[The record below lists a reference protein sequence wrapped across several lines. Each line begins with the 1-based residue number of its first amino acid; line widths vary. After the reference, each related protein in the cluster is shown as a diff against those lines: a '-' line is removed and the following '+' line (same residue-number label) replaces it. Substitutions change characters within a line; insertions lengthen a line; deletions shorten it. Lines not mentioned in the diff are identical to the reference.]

1 MKKIFAL
8 FLVVGLSYGQII
20 NTKTDGVTHQVFQS
34 YAKSAYT
41 GSTANETT
49 NFVPIGGWSKLAILA
64 TATDTVK
71 AGVFYQLKNSF
82 TGMTVAFAK
91 TFDSLG
97 TGTIGTSATIAP
109 QKLHAFVASDSS
121 KLGFDLI
128 RFYVDYTTYLGVA
141 YTGGAVKIYTD
152 IYKP

>member
-1 MKKIFAL
+1 MKKIFAV
-8 FLVVGLSYGQII
+8 FLVVGLAYGQVI
-20 NTKTDGVTHQVFQS
+20 NNTTDGVTHKVFQV

-41 GSTANETT
+41 SSTANETT
-49 NFVPIGGWSKLAILA
+49 NYVPIGGWFRLSVLA

-82 TGMTVAFAK
+82 TGMTIAFAK

-97 TGTIGTSATIAP
+97 TGVIGTSSATAP
-109 QKLHAFVASDSS
+109 QKLHSFVVSDSS
-121 KLGFDLI
+121 KLGYDLI
-128 RFYVDYTTYLGVA
+128 RFYIDYTTYLGVA